1 MECLL
6 ERAGDASLVDREIIF
21 FFERRGLVK
30 RRHKRGKRGTT
41 TPGEMAANE
50 QSEAM
55 KQFKELQVRPR
66 TTRSRRFF
74 PNPRRSP
81 GTSPPRPLLDEPPRS
96 RFPIGAASPT
106 VPADHHRIP
115 FKNPQS
121 KFVETTQRSKGLAQN
136 VLQRKKDIHMAAL
149 TGAELSSLPDDIP
162 CYKPVGRSFVRE
174 PKPTIMSALEEQVK
188 TASEEIEKTEGQK
201 EHMQKVLNETETNI
215 KELLQGNEALSRELL
230 KAGYMQ

>member
-1 MECLL
+1 
-6 ERAGDASLVDREIIF
+6 
-21 FFERRGLVK
+21 
-30 RRHKRGKRGTT
+30 
-41 TPGEMAANE
+41 
-50 QSEAM
+50 
-55 KQFKELQVRPR
+55 
-66 TTRSRRFF
+66 
-74 PNPRRSP
+74 
-81 GTSPPRPLLDEPPRS
+81 LLDEPPRS